1 MTKADEQARSYASEL
16 RERQGAGL
24 DGYHPIV
31 RDFIMGTGCFAP
43 GEEAKMTLRVA
54 SKIAEK
60 ANEAFN
66 KRFEQEFGGHSK
78 QAVVEFA
85 IHPKGMPHPWS
96 SDPDRDAKVRM
107 AEDGRSTPHLTLG
120 ECIEKA
126 APAASGGGEPQC
138 VSSGS
143 CGATTGDS
151 SQDWQLT
158 SSGREP
164 VAWMCEWTDYTSLY
178 LSKIY
183 AESDAAGDVVPQP
196 LYLAPPQPR
205 GWLTG
210 EERGVIKRV
219 HDHLFDT
226 DQLEFTDIETLGAL
240 LDRSTPPEVI
250 RPKINRAS
258 SPTYLSIIKDR
269 DAQWIA
275 ALAAAGVAVKEV
287 G

>member
-205 GWLTG
+205 GWLTE
-210 EERGVIKRV
+210 EEREAVLWAASAAYGKQ
-219 HDHLFDT
+219 HPD
-226 DQLEFTDIETLGAL
+226 EDILRSL
-240 LDRSTPPEVI
+240 LARSTPPEVVLPGTQVRYHNI
-250 RPKINRAS
+250 S
-258 SPTYLSIIKDR
+258 VEDQR

-287 G
+287 P